1 MKILFFLLILIQV
14 NDLFGQKKYAVQT
27 GNISFFSDGI
37 IEDIKAGNNKVTSI
51 MDIVKAEMAFLVRI
65 KDFQFEKK
73 LMQVHFNEK
82 FLESEKYPKATF
94 LGSLKGFNASKT
106 GSQPV
111 TAIGKLYIHG
121 IYRDVT
127 VPGTMEIKGN
137 LISLKTKFIV
147 KLADYNITV
156 PQILFKNIAETVEV
170 KLDITYTPL

>member
-14 NDLFGQKKYAVQT
+14 NDLFAQKKYAIQT

-37 IEDIKAGNNKVTSI
+37 IEDIKADNSKVTSI

-94 LGSLKGFNASKT
+94 MGSFKGFN
-106 GSQPV
+106 
-111 TAIGKLYIHG
+111 
-121 IYRDVT
+121 
-127 VPGTMEIKGN
+127 
-137 LISLKTKFIV
+137 
-147 KLADYNITV
+147 
-156 PQILFKNIAETVEV
+156 
-170 KLDITYTPL
+170 